1 MTNKVKGT
9 CVPVEYLVLGM
20 LENNV
25 YIISDGKATIVV
37 DPTCKPDEIIKAAGG
52 SVDAIILTHRHSD
65 HVGAAKE
72 LRDKTG
78 ATVIASA
85 IDAPI
90 ISGEKKL
97 PRDDMRF
104 TPCPVDHVVNDG
116 DILKIGD
123 MPWKVILTPGHTEG
137 GICLF
142 IDPRFGTNPEG
153 APVLISGDTLF
164 CGSIGRTDF
173 QGGDMNAM
181 CCPTRRW
188 SCPATTAPP
197 RSATNAKGCSLTTRR
212 GSRLTLRR
220 RIARSV
226 PSG

>member
-85 IDAPI
+85 IDAPTF
-90 ISGEKKL
+90 
-97 PRDDMRF
+97 R
-104 TPCPVDHVVNDG
+104 
-116 DILKIGD
+116 
-123 MPWKVILTPGHTEG
+123 
-137 GICLF
+137 
-142 IDPRFGTNPEG
+142 
-153 APVLISGDTLF
+153 A
-164 CGSIGRTDF
+164 
-173 QGGDMNAM
+173 
-181 CCPTRRW
+181 RR
-188 SCPATTAPP
+188 SCRATTCA
-197 RSATNAKGCSLTTRR
+197 SRR
-212 GSRLTLRR
+212 
-220 RIARSV
+220 ARWIM
-226 PSG
+226 

>member
-85 IDAPI
+85 IHAPI

-104 TPCPVDHVVNDG
+104 TPC
-116 DILKIGD
+116 
-123 MPWKVILTPGHTEG
+123 HTEG

-181 CCPTRRW
+181 RR
-188 SCPATTAPP
+188 SLKRLAVLPDETVVLPGHNSTTKIGNERKRVFAYY
-197 RSATNAKGCSLTTRR
+197 A
-212 GSRLTLRR
+212 
-220 RIARSV
+220 
-226 PSG
+226 